1 MARTEVY
8 INGKLADFNE
18 IDLSFVYSVEDD
30 DTLSVSGSHSK
41 RSIKLPATKR
51 NNDIFSNA
59 ILLQQPQN
67 LNAGLLS
74 LPARIVVDG
83 IPVFIGSAQ
92 IDKAGITKLNS
103 YYEVLFLSDNSNW
116 IDQMRDVGMD
126 TIEMDYDIDYKA
138 SNVMGSYISNSN
150 SRDGGFTFFL
160 PKVAKWQKPKQI
172 QVDELYPAI
181 FLEWIFYKAF
191 ANIGYTIQSNFLGT
205 EYFRKLIIPILAR
218 NYDTK
223 WLKGR
228 TYGKLQIP
236 QFTGYPNYQ
245 YTGYIGMYFA
255 SGTDNGQQLTVNN
268 YLVGGTSYSQHVF
281 RPRVNGKFK
290 FKTYIYNPNTSEIQ
304 SVHLV
309 RNGVVQRQVQTP
321 ITATNIRY
329 FEQVLDLIIGDQ
341 VTFNGIFA
349 APPTGVSPVT
359 SEVVIEYV
367 STISDSKVPN
377 VTIGN
382 YGAFNAIYEINQ
394 ICKNWKLL
402 DIISDTQK
410 LFNLVFVTDTQKK
423 QVTIEP
429 RDYWIA
435 HNVSGNPSN
444 GLGLYTDNV
453 DVTKMLDISK
463 EIEVQYNP
471 DDERYIIFNYNDND
485 STVKAYEEDREGV
498 KLYSHKYDR
507 GKRFKNEEKEI
518 KLQFFNKCMHI
529 EDSEIWGDLNFNVLR
544 RFQIPLLY
552 SENQLKT
559 PNPDT
564 PDYNNQNAYL
574 LYYYGPYVVPSYGE
588 VSMPIV
594 YYDKLT
600 NYTWGQFPIV
610 PLAFMNYYNDYGIP
624 AITNNTANLSFAK
637 EDKGHGLITDFHQRE
652 LERKAQN
659 VKVEAFLRWSN
670 IDIFNL
676 DFKRKYVIKEIPYIL
691 KTIDGYNPAT
701 KTTTKTVFQVDT
713 RLLKDGNNTNTEGID
728 SDLKGLIVI

>member
-74 LPARIVVDG
+74 LPARIIVDG
-83 IPVFIGSAQ
+83 IPVFIGTAQ
-92 IDKAGITKLNS
+92 IDKAGITKLSS

-116 IDQMRDVGMD
+116 IEQMRDVGMD

-160 PKVAKWQKPKQI
+160 PKVAKWQKVKQI

-223 WLKGR
+223 ALKKAI
-228 TYGKLQIP
+228 TCKLSAPVMGPVSSTFLNFSFINFNSKIDSGLQTEEVTI
-236 QFTGYPNYQ
+236 GNSK
-245 YTGYIGMYFA
+245 YT
-255 SGTDNGQQLTVNN
+255 
-268 YLVGGTSYSQHVF
+268 VF
-281 RPRVNGKFK
+281 HARVNGKFR
-290 FKTYIYNPNTSEIQ
+290 FKGSMVPTNLTPNGSFYI
-304 SVHLV
+304 SVTGASAFAGYSNDVTVEMVLGDRAV
-309 RNGVVQRQVQTP
+309 FQV
-321 ITATNIRY
+321 
-329 FEQVLDLIIGDQ
+329 
-341 VTFNGIFA
+341 
-349 APPTGVSPVT
+349 PTGVGGLIVSGT
-359 SEVVIEYV
+359 MEVEYIGPISSV
-367 STISDSKVPN
+367 SNVPN

-382 YGAFNAIYEINQ
+382 YGSYNAYYNLSLLN
-394 ICKNWKLL
+394 KGWKLL

-435 HNVSGNPSN
+435 HNISGNPSN
-444 GLGLYTDNV
+444 GTGLYTDNV
-453 DVTKMLDISK
+453 DVTQMLDISK
-463 EIEVQYNP
+463 EIEIQFNP
-471 DDERYIIFNYNDND
+471 DAERYIIFSYNDD
-485 STVKAYEEDREGV
+485 DATVKAFESDREGL

-507 GKRFKNEEKEI
+507 GQRFKNEEKEI

-529 EDSEIWGDLNFNVLR
+529 EDSEIWGDKNFNVLR

-624 AITNNTANLSFAK
+624 AITNNSANLSFAK
-637 EDKGHGLITDFHQRE
+637 EDKGHGVITDFHQRE

-659 VKVEAFLRWSN
+659 VRVEAFLRWSN

-676 DFKRKYVIKEIPYIL
+676 DFKRKYVIKEVPYIL

>member
-67 LNAGLLS
+67 LNIGLLS
-74 LPARIVVDG
+74 LPARIIVDG

-92 IDKAGITKLNS
+92 IDKAGITKLSS

-116 IDQMRDVGMD
+116 IEQMRDVGLD
-126 TIEMDYDIDYKA
+126 TIDMDYDIDYKA

-160 PKVAKWQKPKQI
+160 PKVAKWQKVKQI

-191 ANIGYTIQSNFLGT
+191 ANIGYTIQSNFLST

-223 WLKGR
+223 SYKELSL
-228 TYGKLQIP
+228 LQMTNAQPSFVGFPYCDVFFGSITSNVL
-236 QFTGYPNYQ
+236 QTE
-245 YTGYIGMYFA
+245 YISAG
-255 SGTDNGQQLTVNN
+255 SPGL
-268 YLVGGTSYSQHVF
+268 HRF
-281 RPRVNGKFK
+281 RPRVNGKYTFTGSFTANYFAGTAPFYVKVPRISPNLIPVDKPYTVELIVGDVISILMPIVNTGTPTVLTSNFK
-290 FKTYIYNPNTSEIQ
+290 VEYIGPIS
-304 SVHLV
+304 SVS
-309 RNGVVQRQVQTP
+309 N
-321 ITATNIRY
+321 
-329 FEQVLDLIIGDQ
+329 
-341 VTFNGIFA
+341 
-349 APPTGVSPVT
+349 
-359 SEVVIEYV
+359 
-367 STISDSKVPN
+367 VPN

-382 YGAFNAIYEINQ
+382 YGSYNAYYNLSLLN
-394 ICKNWKLL
+394 KGWKLL
-402 DIISDTQK
+402 DIIADTQK
-410 LFNLVFVTDTQKK
+410 LFNLVFITDSVKK

-435 HNVSGNPSN
+435 HNLSGNPSN
-444 GLGLYTDNV
+444 GTGLYTDNV
-453 DVTKMLDISK
+453 DVTQMLDISK
-463 EIEVQYNP
+463 EIEIQFNP
-471 DDERYIIFNYNDND
+471 DAERYIVYNYKDD
-485 STVKAYEEDREGV
+485 DPTVKGFEADREGL

-507 GKRFKNEEKEI
+507 GQRFKNEEKEI

-529 EDSEIWGDLNFNVLR
+529 EDSEIWGDKSFNVLR

-610 PLAFMNYYNDYGIP
+610 PLAFMNYYNDYGIS
-624 AITNNTANLSFAK
+624 AITNNTANLSFSK

-659 VKVEAFLRWSN
+659 VRVEAFLRWSN

-676 DFKRKYVIKEIPYIL
+676 DFKRKYVIKEVPYIL

>member
-30 DTLSVSGSHSK
+30 DSLSVSGSFSK

-92 IDKAGITKLNS
+92 IDKAGITKLSS

-116 IDQMRDVGMD
+116 IEQMRDLGMD

-160 PKVAKWQKPKQI
+160 PKVAKWQKVKQI

-223 WLKGR
+223 SYKELSL
-228 TYGKLQIP
+228 LQMTNAQPSFVGFPYCDVFFGSITSNVL
-236 QFTGYPNYQ
+236 QTE
-245 YTGYIGMYFA
+245 YISAG
-255 SGTDNGQQLTVNN
+255 SPGL
-268 YLVGGTSYSQHVF
+268 HRF
-281 RPRVNGKFK
+281 RPRVNGKYTFTGSFTANYFAGTAPFYVKVPRISPNLIPVDKPYTVELIVGDVISILMPIVNTGTPTVLTSNFK
-290 FKTYIYNPNTSEIQ
+290 VEYIGPIS
-304 SVHLV
+304 SVS
-309 RNGVVQRQVQTP
+309 N
-321 ITATNIRY
+321 
-329 FEQVLDLIIGDQ
+329 
-341 VTFNGIFA
+341 
-349 APPTGVSPVT
+349 
-359 SEVVIEYV
+359 
-367 STISDSKVPN
+367 VPN

-382 YGAFNAIYEINQ
+382 YGSYNAYYNLSLLN
-394 ICKNWKLL
+394 KGWKLL
-402 DIISDTQK
+402 DIIADTQK
-410 LFNLVFVTDTQKK
+410 LFNLVFITDSVKK

-444 GLGLYTDNV
+444 GTGLYTDNV
-453 DVTKMLDISK
+453 DVTQMLDISK
-463 EIEVQYNP
+463 EIEIQFNP
-471 DDERYIIFNYNDND
+471 DAERYIVYNYKDED
-485 STVKAYEEDREGV
+485 PTVKGFEADREGL

-624 AITNNTANLSFAK
+624 AITNNTANLSFSK

-659 VKVEAFLRWSN
+659 VRVEAYLRWSN

-676 DFKRKYVIKEIPYIL
+676 DFKRKYVIKEVPYIL

-713 RLLKDGNNTNTEGID
+713 RLLKDGNNTNTEGVD

>member
-8 INGKLADFNE
+8 INGKLADFNM

-59 ILLQQPQN
+59 LQLQQPPN
-67 LNAGLLS
+67 LNAGLWA
-74 LPARIVVDG
+74 LPARIIVDG
-83 IPVFIGSAQ
+83 IPVFIGTAQ
-92 IDKAGITKLNS
+92 IDKAGITKLSS

-116 IDQMRDVGMD
+116 IEQMRDVGMD

-138 SNVMGSYISNSN
+138 SYVMGWYISNAN

-160 PKVAKWQKPKQI
+160 PKVAKWQKPKQV

-223 WLKGR
+223 ALKKAI
-228 TYGKLQIP
+228 TCKLSAPVMGPVSSTFLNFSFINFNSKIDSGLQTEEVTI
-236 QFTGYPNYQ
+236 GNSK
-245 YTGYIGMYFA
+245 YT
-255 SGTDNGQQLTVNN
+255 
-268 YLVGGTSYSQHVF
+268 VF
-281 RPRVNGKFK
+281 HARVNGKFR
-290 FKTYIYNPNTSEIQ
+290 FKGSMVPTNLTPNGSFYI
-304 SVHLV
+304 SVTGASAFAGYSNDV
-309 RNGVVQRQVQTP
+309 TVEMV
-321 ITATNIRY
+321 
-329 FEQVLDLIIGDQ
+329 IGDRAVFQ
-341 VTFNGIFA
+341 V
-349 APPTGVSPVT
+349 PTGVGGLIVSGT
-359 SEVVIEYV
+359 MEVEYIGPISSV
-367 STISDSKVPN
+367 SNVPN

-382 YGAFNAIYEINQ
+382 YGSYNAYYNLSLLS
-394 ICKNWKLL
+394 KNWKLL
-402 DIISDTQK
+402 DIIADTQK

-423 QVTIEP
+423 EVTIEP

-435 HNVSGNPSN
+435 HNVAGNPSN

-453 DVTKMLDISK
+453 DVTQKVDISK
-463 EIEVQYNP
+463 EIEIQFNP
-471 DDERYIIFNYNDND
+471 DAERYIVYNYNDD
-485 STVKAYEEDREGV
+485 DPTVKGFEADREGV

-507 GKRFKNEEKEI
+507 GQRFKNEEKEI

-529 EDSEIWGDLNFNVLR
+529 EDSEIWGDVNFNKLR

-559 PNPDT
+559 PNPTT

-574 LYYYGPYVVPSYGE
+574 LYYYGAYVVPAYGE

-610 PLAFMNYYNDYGIP
+610 PLAFMNYYNDYAIP
-624 AITNNTANLSFAK
+624 AITNNTANLSFSK

-659 VKVEAFLRWSN
+659 VTAEAYLRWSN

-676 DFKRKYVIKEIPYIL
+676 DFKRRYIIKEVPYIL
-691 KTIDGYNPAT
+691 KTVDGYNP
-701 KTTTKTVFQVDT
+701 TTGSSTKTVLQMDS
-713 RLLKDGNNTNTEGID
+713 RLMKDDDNITYTNGID

>member
-30 DTLSVSGSHSK
+30 DSLSVSGSFSK

-92 IDKAGITKLNS
+92 IDKAGITKLSS

-116 IDQMRDVGMD
+116 IEQMRDLGMD

-138 SNVMGSYISNSN
+138 SNVIGSYISNSN

-160 PKVAKWQKPKQI
+160 PKVAKWQKVKQI

-223 WLKGR
+223 SYKELSL
-228 TYGKLQIP
+228 LQMTNAQPSFVGFPYCDVFFGSITSNVL
-236 QFTGYPNYQ
+236 QTE
-245 YTGYIGMYFA
+245 YISAG
-255 SGTDNGQQLTVNN
+255 SPGL
-268 YLVGGTSYSQHVF
+268 HRF
-281 RPRVNGKFK
+281 RPRVNGKYTFTGSFTANYFAGTAPFYVKVPRISPNLIPVDKPYTVELIVGDVISILMPIVNTGTPTVLTSNFK
-290 FKTYIYNPNTSEIQ
+290 VEYIGPIS
-304 SVHLV
+304 SVS
-309 RNGVVQRQVQTP
+309 N
-321 ITATNIRY
+321 
-329 FEQVLDLIIGDQ
+329 
-341 VTFNGIFA
+341 
-349 APPTGVSPVT
+349 
-359 SEVVIEYV
+359 
-367 STISDSKVPN
+367 VPN

-382 YGAFNAIYEINQ
+382 YGSYNAYYNLSLLN
-394 ICKNWKLL
+394 KGWKLL
-402 DIISDTQK
+402 DIIADTQK
-410 LFNLVFVTDTQKK
+410 LFNLVFITDSVKK

-444 GLGLYTDNV
+444 GTGLYTDNV
-453 DVTKMLDISK
+453 DVTQMLDISK
-463 EIEVQYNP
+463 EIEIQFNP
-471 DDERYIIFNYNDND
+471 DAERYIVYNYKDED
-485 STVKAYEEDREGV
+485 PTVKGFEADREGL

-624 AITNNTANLSFAK
+624 AITNNTANLSFSK

-659 VKVEAFLRWSN
+659 VRVEAYLRWSN

-676 DFKRKYVIKEIPYIL
+676 DFKRKYVIKEVPYIL

-713 RLLKDGNNTNTEGID
+713 RLLKDGNNTNTEGVD